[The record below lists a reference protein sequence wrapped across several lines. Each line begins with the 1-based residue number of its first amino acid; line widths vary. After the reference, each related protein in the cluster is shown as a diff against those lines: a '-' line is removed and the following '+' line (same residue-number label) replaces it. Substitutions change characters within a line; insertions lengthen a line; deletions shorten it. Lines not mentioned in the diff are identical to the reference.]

1 MRSASINYC
10 SKQIEFLPY
19 SFTSNINA
27 EQETDANIFEE
38 MATKANLSS
47 NAFKR
52 KNIKYV

>member
-19 SFTSNINA
+19 SLTSNINA
-27 EQETDANIFEE
+27 EQETDTNIFEE

-47 NAFKR
+47 NDFTG
-52 KNIKYV
+52 KNIK